1 MPGRRVTLMT
11 VVALLTVATLDW
23 FSQAEIAASLGYLLP
38 VSLAAWGLGRLAA
51 AITGGLAVGLWLVV
65 DVVIGTGAIEPGLT
79 VVNLVVLTVA
89 FQLFGQLLANLREH
103 LDQTHEM
110 AHTDSLTK
118 VHNRRAFWSAT
129 AREVERGGRDGDPFS
144 VAYID
149 VDDFKGVNDRFG
161 HRIGDEL
168 LCRIARALQQ
178 DLRQLDMVARLGG
191 DEFAI
196 LMPGTGVFGADQVIA
211 RVRERLRD
219 EGLQRAFGIDFSI
232 GCLTVAEASADVDEI
247 VAKADALMYD
257 VKHAGRGQ
265 VRHAVLSPKHRGSV
279 VAARRQRPPAA
290 GDPSGEASRVA
301 N

>member
-161 HRIGDEL
+161 HCIGDEL

-196 LMPGTGVFGADQVIA
+196 LLPGTGADAA
-211 RVRERLRD
+211 RGVVDRLRAALASD
-219 EGLQRAFGIDFSI
+219 GPPLRCSLGVVTFLSAPRDVETALRAADDVLYGVKRAGKNAVRFE
-232 GCLTVAEASADVDEI
+232 TVDLPEVELRPLPPPR
-247 VAKADALMYD
+247 KTEPTR
-257 VKHAGRGQ
+257 AGTKR
-265 VRHAVLSPKHRGSV
+265 A
-279 VAARRQRPPAA
+279 
-290 GDPSGEASRVA
+290 
-301 N
+301 